1 MGLGVKLV
9 AFPFP
14 RLYITVSLGLF
25 VVTCSNAIT
34 LAFSF
39 SFAVLFIYVP
49 TATPQDTTNVIHS
62 MPNATKSI
70 GLGAGLSAKAAAPAI
85 SVPVFSISNTCE

>member
-9 AFPFP
+9 AFLFP

-25 VVTCSNAIT
+25 VVTCYNAIT

-49 TATPQDTTNVIHS
+49 TATPPDTTNVI
-62 MPNATKSI
+62 P
-70 GLGAGLSAKAAAPAI
+70 
-85 SVPVFSISNTCE
+85 SISNNY

>member
-1 MGLGVKLV
+1 MVLGVKLV

-25 VVTCSNAIT
+25 VVICSNAIT

-39 SFAVLFIYVP
+39 FFAVLFIYVP
-49 TATPQDTTNVIHS
+49 TDTPPDTTNVI
-62 MPNATKSI
+62 PN
-70 GLGAGLSAKAAAPAI
+70 
-85 SVPVFSISNTCE
+85 VVYH

>member
-25 VVTCSNAIT
+25 VVTFYNATT
-34 LAFSF
+34 LSFSF
-39 SFAVLFIYVP
+39 SFSLLSILLMYMP
-49 TATPQDTTNVIHS
+49 DTQWQS
-62 MPNATKSI
+62 EPELLEDLMPWSPDVKEEC
-70 GLGAGLSAKAAAPAI
+70 KQ
-85 SVPVFSISNTCE
+85 